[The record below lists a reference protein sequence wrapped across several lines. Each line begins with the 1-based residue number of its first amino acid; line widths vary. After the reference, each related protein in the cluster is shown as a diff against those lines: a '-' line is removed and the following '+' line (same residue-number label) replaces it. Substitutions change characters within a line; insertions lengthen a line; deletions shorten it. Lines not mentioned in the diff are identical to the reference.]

1 MFPPGFPS
9 DVPPYIAGMEPQ
21 EAPSRHNGHHVPL
34 LRMAR
39 RHAPIESVDMARIEM
54 STALS
59 YWGYRPELWKIV
71 GFTASAAE
79 RLYAASPVAHPI
91 VEVMQTPVVVRRQFL
106 GVTERDIIA
115 RHAFMRYLTE
125 QGLPVPALLSRL
137 DGSAYAII
145 PVVPLTDPQ
154 QASGFSYVLE
164 NVIYEAQSYIP
175 GRRFVTDGPAEDGYL
190 AAAAQTLAQLHRTS
204 FDYPG
209 PTYTWPEERGALAV
223 AQVYLTRIAEASH
236 ARGLARPI
244 ATGLRRL
251 AREGA
256 RWATEAVARLE
267 GNTTLPRLH
276 IHGDY
281 QPHNLA
287 FEADHVCAIY
297 DFDAMRWDWRLLE
310 LAYALFTFTGL
321 RWEDDAALPTPA
333 PTPPLVARGLDSDR
347 AEAFLAAYGQI
358 APPHPGEAEYLGDA
372 LLLALPVIFANA
384 VAQDLITVEGEAQN
398 NHPPRECREHLAWA
412 ETFPAWVE
420 ENRAPLREAWE
431 RAASR

>member
-1 MFPPGFPS
+1 MISSGFPS
-9 DVPPYIAGMEPQ
+9 DIPPFIAEMEPQ
-21 EAPSRHNGHHVPL
+21 EAPGRYDVRNVSL

-39 RHAPIESVDMARIEM
+39 RHAPIESVDMARAEM
-54 STALS
+54 NTALL
-59 YWGYRPELWKIV
+59 YWGYRPELWKII

-106 GVTERDIIA
+106 GVSERDIIA

-125 QGLPVPALLSRL
+125 QGLPVPALLSRP
-137 DGSAYAII
+137 DGSTYAMAPI
-145 PVVPLTDPQ
+145 VPLTDPQ
-154 QASGFSYVLE
+154 QASGFTYVLE

-175 GRRFVTDGPAEDGYL
+175 GRRYVTDGPAEDSYL
-190 AAAAQTLAQLHRTS
+190 AAAAQTLARLHRAS

-209 PTYTWPEERGALAV
+209 PAYAWPDERGALAL
-223 AQVYLTRIAEASH
+223 AQVYLRRIAEASH
-236 ARGLARPI
+236 GRHLARPI

-251 AREGA
+251 ARVGS
-256 RWATEAVARLE
+256 RWTTEAAANLE
-267 GNTTLPRLH
+267 AHTTLPRLH

-321 RWEDDAALPTPA
+321 RWEDDVALPTPA
-333 PTPPLVARGLDSDR
+333 PTPPLVARGLDADR
-347 AEAFLAAYGQI
+347 ARAFLGAYGQI
-358 APPHPGEAEYLGDA
+358 APPHPGEAELLCDA

-384 VAQDLITVEGEAQN
+384 VAQDLITVEGEAQVI
-398 NHPPRECREHLAWA
+398 HTARECREHVEWA
-412 ETFPAWVE
+412 ETFPAWIA
-420 ENRAPLREAWE
+420 ENREMLRDAWE
-431 RAASR
+431 HAASD